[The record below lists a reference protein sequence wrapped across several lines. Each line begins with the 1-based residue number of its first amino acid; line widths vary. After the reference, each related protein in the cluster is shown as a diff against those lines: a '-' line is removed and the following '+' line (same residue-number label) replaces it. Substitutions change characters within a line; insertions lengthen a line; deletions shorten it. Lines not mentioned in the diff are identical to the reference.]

1 MPLDNYIINRIDE
14 VYQFNLFPIL
24 YGLVYNVIFRKRID
38 MLELARK
45 IRMYTEAGIILN
57 HMYLFDE
64 LEKLIKKEVKCK
76 I

>member
-1 MPLDNYIINRIDE
+1 MPLDNYIINQIDE

-64 LEKLIKKEVKCK
+64 LEKLIEGK
-76 I
+76 